1 MSVGL
6 DDYGGGHLIECL
18 NDDQRDHIDEL
29 AVELWGA
36 AQQTEGLLHD
46 ANLTQSFDFKLQL
59 KRKPLIR
66 A

>member
-1 MSVGL
+1 MGL
-6 DDYGGGHLIECL
+6 DDYGGGHLIECW

-36 AQQTEGLLHD
+36 AQQTECLLRD
-46 ANLTQSFDFKLQL
+46 ADLTQSFDFMLQL
-59 KRKPLIR
+59 KRKPLNR